1 MISSMT
7 GFGRGEASGHRM
19 TAMVEL
25 RSVNNRFL
33 EVSPRLPR
41 SLSLR
46 DNDVK
51 EIIRRKIARGKVN
64 VVITVTHESVNEVPV
79 RINKSAA
86 RAYMKLLTEL
96 KKSVKLRETITLDH
110 LLKFPEVLE
119 IDEFEHGDDR
129 EWELVQVALDQAIDG
144 AVVMRQRE
152 GNELKNDLE
161 ERLRIIE
168 GLLNS
173 IEQVAIARIPEERVR
188 LEQKLKELI
197 SDPAVIDS
205 HRLEFELAMYADRL
219 DITEECVRF
228 RSHNKFFLDALR
240 TGDSAGRKL
249 NFLIQE
255 MNREA
260 NTIGSK
266 GNCTEISH
274 MVVSVKEELEK
285 IREQLQNI
293 E

>member
-7 GFGRGEASGHRM
+7 GFGRGEATGKRM
-19 TAMVEL
+19 TALVEL

-33 EVSPRLPR
+33 EVSSRLPR
-41 SLSLR
+41 TLTLR
-46 DNDVK
+46 ENDVR
-51 EIIRRKIARGKVN
+51 EIIRRKIPRGKVN
-64 VVITVTHESVNEVPV
+64 VVITVTHENANEVPL
-79 RINKSAA
+79 RINKAA
-86 RAYMKLLTEL
+86 AKAYLKLLTDL
-96 KKSVKLRETITLDH
+96 KKAVKLREAVTLDH

-119 IDEFEHGDDR
+119 INEFEHGDDQ
-129 EWELVQVALDQAIDG
+129 EWELVQQALDQAIDA

-161 ERLRIIE
+161 TRIGIIDRL
-168 GLLNS
+168 LTS
-173 IEQVAIARIPEERVR
+173 IEQVAATRIPEERTR
-188 LEQKLKELI
+188 LHERLKELLA
-197 SDPAVIDS
+197 DTGVIDS
-205 HRLEFELAMYADRL
+205 HRLEFEMALFADKL
-219 DITEECVRF
+219 DVTEECVRF

-240 TGDSAGRKL
+240 VGDSAGRKL

-274 MVVSVKEELEK
+274 MVVSVKEDLEK
-285 IREQLQNI
+285 VREQLQNI